1 MITGNA
7 TYMFAFG
14 SLRPQNLE
22 FSLNNPDLVHLGVAA
37 DPYFTLTVEAGLK
50 RPIRRA
56 YHYLHYLKL

>member
-1 MITGNA
+1 MGVQHLLICNNGGVITGDA

-37 DPYFTLTVEAGLK
+37 DP
-50 RPIRRA
+50 
-56 YHYLHYLKL
+56 